1 MEMKSTTLLVE
12 ALQNCGLTLSGSD
25 WDKDAQAAQLAAG
38 QAVFDLIQSRV
49 VNADHLVVLSLSSRV
64 GSTFDAGVLIVPGA
78 GLIEE
83 NIPYIDEHL
92 REVEANAYILV
103 APGWIPYDAEA
114 MIGGVRVGRITA
126 RAALISVYSG
136 WDTDRAL
143 AWLPREERESSKLS
157 TRPSVTL
164 PDPGWCR
171 LGGVGEREPY
181 QGLDA

>member
-1 MEMKSTTLLVE
+1 MVTPMEMKSATLLVE
-12 ALQNCGLTLSGSD
+12 ALKDCGLILSGSD

-38 QAVFDLIQSRV
+38 QAVYDLIRSRIIDP
-49 VNADHLVVLSLSSRV
+49 DHLVVVSLSSRV
-64 GSTFDAGVLIVPGA
+64 GTTFDAGVLIVPGA
-78 GLIEE
+78 GEIGE

-103 APGWIPYDAEA
+103 APAWLPTDP
-114 MIGGVRVGRITA
+114 T

-143 AWLPREERESSKLS
+143 AWIPREDVDSSTLHS
-157 TRPSVTL
+157 RPRVTV

-171 LGGVGEREPY
+171 LGGVDEREPY